1 MLIIFLL
8 EAAAAA
14 HAADSRRLSP
24 SVALAE
30 GVAGWC

>member
-1 MLIIFLL
+1 MLIFLL

-14 HAADSRRLSP
+14 HAAESRRLSP

-30 GVAGWC
+30 GMAGWC